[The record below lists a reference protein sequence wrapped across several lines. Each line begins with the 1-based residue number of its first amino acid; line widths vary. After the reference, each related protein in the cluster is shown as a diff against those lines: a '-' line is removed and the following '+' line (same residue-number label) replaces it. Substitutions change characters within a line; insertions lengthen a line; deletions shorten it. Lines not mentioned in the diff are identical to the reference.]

1 MVRVDHLFGHDP
13 GVTGPEDGYLDFFTK
28 LRPVEKK
35 HILDQQAVIKLK
47 QEGGKDDN
55 QQYRIGNQV
64 LKQRVQQTNAIINAG
79 VPDDPC
85 IALGNQRR
93 SKAARYTK
101 QKAVIRIKVMKITPD
116 KIKANEVSQEGRSGN
131 NDGVDE
137 NDYPSRKNPEFVD
150 KVG

>member
-1 MVRVDHLFGHDP
+1 MKVPDQFIKVDLGIIDPCSVQYLSDLGLIVLQESHQLQFGHMVRVDHLFGHDP

-79 VPDDPC
+79 
-85 IALGNQRR
+85 
-93 SKAARYTK
+93 
-101 QKAVIRIKVMKITPD
+101 
-116 KIKANEVSQEGRSGN
+116 
-131 NDGVDE
+131 
-137 NDYPSRKNPEFVD
+137 
-150 KVG
+150 